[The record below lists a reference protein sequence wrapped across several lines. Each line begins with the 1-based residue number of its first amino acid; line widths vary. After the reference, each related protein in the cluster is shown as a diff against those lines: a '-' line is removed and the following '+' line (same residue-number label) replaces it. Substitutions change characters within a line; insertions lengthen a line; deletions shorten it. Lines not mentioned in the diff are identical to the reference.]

1 MTNFNKDVKQLD
13 KQAKKTKQNR
23 VISQQGR
30 HRIEDIHEKRR
41 LEKELGTLS

>member
-1 MTNFNKDVKQLD
+1 MADTYKDVKQLE
-13 KQAKKTKQNR
+13 KQVKNSKQSK

-41 LEKELGTLS
+41 LEKALASFS

>member
-1 MTNFNKDVKQLD
+1 MTNFNKNVKQLD
-13 KQAKKTKQNR
+13 KQVRKVKQSK
-23 VISQQGR
+23 VISQKDR